1 MSFNFIYNPLTDEK
15 YSIFLYEGKSLLKQ
29 YIKEYQTGGTGGSK
43 LYTVT
48 DVYGQNPIPLKPPLS
63 KRQSSVG
70 TELRKSDEMR
80 NKKLREHLEK
90 QKPKKFISKKTKSKK
105 PTKCDK
111 LNEKMDKINEKAQKE
126 IGELREKY
134 EKEGCNKA
142 YNQKVA
148 DAFSDINAFN

>member
-1 MSFNFIYNPLTDEK
+1 MSFNFIYNPLINEK
-15 YSIFLYEGKSLLKQ
+15 YSIFSYEGKSLLKQ
-29 YIKEYQTGGTGGSK
+29 YIKDYQTGGSK
-43 LYTVT
+43 LYTVA
-48 DVYGQNPIPLKPPLS
+48 DYYGQEPIPLNAPQP

-80 NKKLREHLEK
+80 NKKLREHLKK

-105 PTKCDK
+105 PTKCDI

-126 IGELREKY
+126 IGELRKKY
-134 EKEGCNKA
+134 ESEGCNKA

-148 DAFSDINAFN
+148 DAFSNINAFN